1 MSEDI
6 NIDPVNL
13 RRVETQSDSQERCQL
28 CGVIKLRGAC
38 PGCSG
43 SPAAAR
49 RIQQLR
55 EELRANGGDST

>member
-1 MSEDI
+1 MSDEI
-6 NIDPVNL
+6 HIDPVEL
-13 RRVETQSDSQERCQL
+13 RRVETESSAKERCQL
-28 CGVIKLRGAC
+28 CGVIKVRGAC

-55 EELRANGGDST
+55 EELRANAGDST

>member
-6 NIDPVNL
+6 HIDPVKL
-13 RRVETQSDSQERCQL
+13 RRVEKQPDTQERCQL
-28 CGVIKLRGAC
+28 CGVIKHRGAC

-55 EELRANGGDST
+55 EELRANAGDST